1 MVMCRSNPALEPR
14 DMAGAARK
22 RRAAGGSC
30 PRAGP
35 RSSRRHR
42 RSASGS
48 GAHPAQARR
57 RPPLPHRHGRTAAL
71 RMPEPRRP
79 PSAAVSQHVTRVA
92 KRQAEFGQRR
102 RRLWLWGL
110 ASASRSR
117 KPETR
122 RTGLRECARKQRET
136 GKKYH
141 RGSHQQWIKVL
152 PATRENKLVLK
163 LQTKYFHVPSSVRII
178 LKQVPQKTCLRYS

>member
-14 DMAGAARK
+14 DMAGAARGGGELSAC
-22 RRAAGGSC
+22 RAPQQPQAPPEHFRVTRPPCAGAEAPSA
-30 PRAGP
+30 PAP
-35 RSSRRHR
+35 SRSD
-42 RSASGS
+42 S
-48 GAHPAQARR
+48 GAAHARAPAA
-57 RPPLPHRHGRTAAL
+57 
-71 RMPEPRRP
+71 
-79 PSAAVSQHVTRVA
+79 SQHVTRVA